1 MGLFDQI
8 LGAVNNPAQQGNM
21 DQIGSI
27 LNTVN
32 QVSNQQGINPSQTQ
46 SMMSILGGFVRS
58 SLQQQA
64 SGGNSNPAAIVNQYG
79 GTQPNPQA
87 VQAVFGAGQ
96 IPQVVEAIAQ
106 RTGMNPQM
114 IQSLLPLLVPVV
126 LNLLKSGA
134 MNSSAGNPNMGNMG
148 GNMGNMGGNMGNPNF
163 GGMNQAGANPVLN
176 AFLDA
181 DRDGDV
187 DISDALRVA
196 GQFMN
201 KPR

>member
-8 LGAVNNPAQQGNM
+8 LGAINNPAQQGNV
-21 DQIGSI
+21 DQIGGI
-27 LNTVN
+27 LNTVQ

-64 SGGNSNPAAIVNQYG
+64 AGGHSNPTAIVNQYG
-79 GTQPNPQA
+79 GMQPNPQA

-96 IPQVVEAIAQ
+96 IPQVVQAIAQ
-106 RTGMNPQM
+106 RTGLSPQI

-126 LNLLKSGA
+126 LNLLKAGA
-134 MNSSAGNPNMGNMG
+134 TNSSMGGNPNMGNSNF
-148 GNMGNMGGNMGNPNF
+148 GNPNMGNPNF
-163 GGMNQAGANPVLN
+163 GNAPTHQAGSNPVLN

-181 DRDGDV
+181 DHDGDV

-196 GQFMN
+196 GQYVN
-201 KPR
+201 QPR

>member
-8 LGAVNNPAQQGNM
+8 ISAINNPAQQAST
-21 DQIGSI
+21 DQLGGI
-27 LNTVN
+27 LDTVQ
-32 QVSNQQGINPSQTQ
+32 QVSNQQGIAPSQTQ
-46 SMMSILGGFVRS
+46 SMMSILGSFVRS

-64 SGGNSNPAAIVNQYG
+64 ASGSSNPAAIVNQYG
-79 GTQPNPQA
+79 GMQPNPQA

-96 IPQVVEAIAQ
+96 TSQVVQTIAQ
-106 RTGMNPQM
+106 QTGLNPQM
-114 IQSLLPLLVPVV
+114 IQSLLPLLVPVI

-134 MNSSAGNPNMGNMG
+134 VNSSMGGEANMGYPNMGNP
-148 GNMGNMGGNMGNPNF
+148 MGNAP
-163 GGMNQAGANPVLN
+163 MNQAGANPVLN

-201 KPR
+201 QPR

>member
-8 LGAVNNPAQQGNM
+8 LGAINNPAQQGNV
-21 DQIGSI
+21 DQIGGI
-27 LNTVN
+27 LNTVQ

-64 SGGNSNPAAIVNQYG
+64 AGGYSNPTAIVNQYG
-79 GTQPNPQA
+79 GMQPNPQA

-96 IPQVVEAIAQ
+96 IPQVVQAMAQ
-106 RTGMNPQM
+106 RTGLSPQI

-134 MNSSAGNPNMGNMG
+134 TNSSMGGNPNMGNSNF
-148 GNMGNMGGNMGNPNF
+148 GNPNMGNPNF
-163 GGMNQAGANPVLN
+163 GNAPMHQAGSNPVLN

-181 DRDGDV
+181 DHDGDV

-196 GQFMN
+196 GQYVN
-201 KPR
+201 QPR

>member
-8 LGAVNNPAQQGNM
+8 LGAINNPAQQAST
-21 DQIGSI
+21 DQIGGI
-27 LNTVN
+27 LNTVQ
-32 QVSNQQGINPSQTQ
+32 QVSSQQGIAPDQTQ
-46 SMMSILGGFVRS
+46 SMMSILGSFVRS

-64 SGGNSNPAAIVNQYG
+64 TGGYGNPAAIVNQYG
-79 GTQPNPQA
+79 GMQPNPQA

-96 IPQVVEAIAQ
+96 IPQVVQAIAQ
-106 RTGMNPQM
+106 RTGLSPQM

-134 MNSSAGNPNMGNMG
+134 MNSSMAGNPNMGN
-148 GNMGNMGGNMGNPNF
+148 PNF
-163 GGMNQAGANPVLN
+163 GNAPMNQAGSNPVLN

-187 DISDALRVA
+187 DISDVLRVA
-196 GQFMN
+196 GQYLN
-201 KPR
+201 RPR

>member
-8 LGAVNNPAQQGNM
+8 LGAINNPAQQGSM

-27 LNTVN
+27 LNTVQ

-46 SMMSILGGFVRS
+46 SVMSVLGNLVRS

-64 SGGNSNPAAIVNQYG
+64 SGGYSNPAAVVNQYG
-79 GTQPNPQA
+79 GMQPNPQA

-96 IPQVVEAIAQ
+96 IPQVVQAIAQ
-106 RTGMNPQM
+106 QTGLNPQM

-134 MNSSAGNPNMGNMG
+134 TNSQMNAQMGGSPMGNS
-148 GNMGNMGGNMGNPNF
+148 NF
-163 GGMNQAGANPVLN
+163 SNAPVNQAGGNPVLS

-181 DRDGDV
+181 DGDGDV

-196 GQFMN
+196 GQYMN
-201 KPR
+201 QGR

>member
-8 LGAVNNPAQQGNM
+8 LSAVNNPAQQAST

-27 LNTVN
+27 LNTVQ
-32 QVSNQQGINPSQTQ
+32 QVSNQQGIAPSQTQ
-46 SMMSILGGFVRS
+46 SMMSILGSFVRS

-64 SGGNSNPAAIVNQYG
+64 ASGSHNPAAIVNQYG
-79 GTQPNPQA
+79 GMQPSTDA

-96 IPQVVEAIAQ
+96 IPQVVQAIAQ
-106 RTGMNPQM
+106 QTGLNPQM
-114 IQSLLPLLVPVV
+114 IQSLLPLLVPVI

-134 MNSSAGNPNMGNMG
+134 ATSSMGSSPNMGPNMGNPNMGNT
-148 GNMGNMGGNMGNPNF
+148 P
-163 GGMNQAGANPVLN
+163 MNQAGANPVLN

-201 KPR
+201 QPR

>member
-8 LGAVNNPAQQGNM
+8 LGAINNPAQQGNV
-21 DQIGSI
+21 DQIGGI
-27 LNTVN
+27 LNTVQ

-64 SGGNSNPAAIVNQYG
+64 AGGYSNPTAIVNQYG
-79 GTQPNPQA
+79 SMQPNPQA

-96 IPQVVEAIAQ
+96 IPQVVQAMAQ
-106 RTGMNPQM
+106 RTGLSPQI

-134 MNSSAGNPNMGNMG
+134 TNSSMGGNPNMGNSNF
-148 GNMGNMGGNMGNPNF
+148 GNPNMGNPNF
-163 GGMNQAGANPVLN
+163 GNAPMHQAGSNPVLN

-181 DRDGDV
+181 DHDGDV

-196 GQFMN
+196 GQYVN
-201 KPR
+201 QPR